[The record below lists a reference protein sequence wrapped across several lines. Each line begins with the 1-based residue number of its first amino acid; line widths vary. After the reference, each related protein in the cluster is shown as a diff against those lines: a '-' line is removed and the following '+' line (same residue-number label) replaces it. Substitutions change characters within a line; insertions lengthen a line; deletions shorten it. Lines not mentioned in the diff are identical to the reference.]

1 MTTNGFPTLDTDRL
15 QLRELLAADAPTLF
29 AIHSDPVVMRWFGND
44 PLTDLAGAER
54 LVQLFAGWR
63 QLANPGTRWGI
74 TLKTDGTLIGTCG
87 LFMWNRNWRNC
98 VLGYELAPPA
108 WGQGFMREALTRVI
122 DWGFEQM
129 ELNRIEAQVH
139 PHNAASLKTLAGLGF
154 VEEGR
159 LREVGYWGG
168 AYHDMMQLS
177 LLRRERR

>member
-1 MTTNGFPTLDTDRL
+1 
-15 QLRELLAADAPTLF
+15 
-29 AIHSDPVVMRWFGND
+29 VMRWFGND

-168 AYHDMMQLS
+168 APAVI
-177 LLRRERR
+177 LRESRPSGERLRSCRPTPSACHPWWGASS